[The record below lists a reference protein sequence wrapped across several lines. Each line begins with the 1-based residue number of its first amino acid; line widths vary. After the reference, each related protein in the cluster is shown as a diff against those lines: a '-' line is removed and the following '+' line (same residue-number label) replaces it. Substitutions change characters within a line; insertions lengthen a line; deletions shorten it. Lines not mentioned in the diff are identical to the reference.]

1 MPVPKIISIVEN
13 SITQATGFKTP
24 PTDNDGGG
32 SGFDLLVGLARAG
45 SQLSPWWSRTRDAE
59 LGRFWKEV
67 NHLSLAVYNAQSK
80 LVSIPFEIVAK
91 NPLNDS
97 HVNQAEEL
105 SFLLTSGGQFG
116 ETWGVAYARFV
127 EDLLTQDN
135 GGFMEIIGGGNP
147 MGPIQGM
154 PTSIRHLDAQRCTR
168 RADPIYPVRYLGDD
182 NKRYLLHW
190 TRVIYMSQ
198 MSSSRTD
205 MNGVGVCAVS
215 RSADVAQTLLDMV
228 HYKQERLG
236 SRPANTMLVGK
247 GVTGEQLME
256 AFYTVEQES
265 NNAGQSRYSKMVA
278 IGSEN
283 PDISVE
289 RVDLNH
295 MDPFDEETSTTLG
308 MYAIAAAFGMDAG
321 ELWPD
326 SSGGSKGDTALKRTR
341 SRGKFPAQTTAAVAA
356 QFNYKVMPP
365 HLKMRFD
372 FKDDEEDQQ
381 RAMIR
386 DIRGRNRQREI
397 SSGTVDVTTARQV
410 MYDDGDLDRALF
422 EKMELA
428 DGRLIDGR
436 PVGVLFYDQDPVF
449 KRHLSFSFDVLVTNE
464 NDPDI
469 ALTAV
474 QENKSGTLNE
484 WAVTTSGSKRD
495 KLKLAYGALD
505 WIEGEYKKLKL
516 VASEEQ
522 NEITSTDIA
531 ARAPKK
537 PARSTP
543 ISTQQAAAVRTG
555 GSSGRGPRDG
565 RDDG

>member
-1 MPVPKIISIVEN
+1 MPSPRIISIVEN
-13 SITQATGFKTP
+13 SVAQATGFETP
-24 PTDNDGGG
+24 SRDNDGG
-32 SGFDLLVGLARAG
+32 SNRFDLLVGLARAG
-45 SQLSPWWSRTRDAE
+45 SQLSPWWSRSRDQE
-59 LGRFWKEV
+59 LGKFWKEV

-80 LVSIPFEIVAK
+80 LVSIPFQIIAK
-91 NPLNDS
+91 DPMNDA
-97 HVNQAEEL
+97 HVRQGEDL
-105 SFLLTSGGQFG
+105 TFLLSSGTQFG

-135 GGFMEIIGGGNP
+135 GGFLEIIGGGDA

-154 PTSIRHLDAQRCTR
+154 PTSVRHLDAQRCTR
-168 RADPIYPVRYLGDD
+168 RADPIYPVSFLAED

-190 TRVIYMSQ
+190 TRVVYMSQ
-198 MSSSRTD
+198 MSSARKD
-205 MNGVGVCAVS
+205 MNGVGLCAVS
-215 RSADVAQTLLDMV
+215 RSADVAQNLLDII

-256 AFYTVEQES
+256 AFSLVEQES

-295 MDPFDEETSTTLG
+295 MDPFDEETSLTLG

-326 SSGGSKGDTALKRTR
+326 SSGGSKGDTSLKRTR

-356 QFNYKVMPP
+356 QFNYKVIPP
-365 HLKMRFD
+365 HLLMRFD

-397 SSGTVDVTTARQV
+397 SSGTVNVTTARQV
-410 MYDDGDLDRALF
+410 MHDDGDLDRVLL
-422 EKMELA
+422 EQMELS
-428 DGRLIDGR
+428 DGRLANGN
-436 PVGVLFYDQDPVF
+436 PVGILFHDSDPVY
-449 KRHLSFSFDVLVTNE
+449 KRHLSFSFDVLVTND
-464 NDPDI
+464 NDPDM
-469 ALTAV
+469 ALTEI
-474 QENKSGTLNE
+474 QKNKSATLNE
-484 WAVTTSGSKRD
+484 WSNTTSGSKRD
-495 KLKLAYGALD
+495 KLGLAYGALD
-505 WIEGEYKKLKL
+505 WIEGKYEKLNL
-516 VASEEQ
+516 MANEPE
-522 NEITSTDIA
+522 EITSTDIA

-537 PARSTP
+537 PRTTP
-543 ISTQQAAAVRTG
+543 ISTQQATATRIG

-565 RDDG
+565 RNDG